1 MGKRKF
7 VIKPIFFFLEHSK
20 LNKREWTSKIVGR
33 KWGRSIRVFQ
43 FSVGK
48 GFFAFSVLS
57 EILLGTQDRND
68 SLDF

>member
-1 MGKRKF
+1 MGR
-7 VIKPIFFFLEHSK
+7 
-20 LNKREWTSKIVGR
+20 N
-33 KWGRSIRVFQ
+33 WGRSIRVFQ